1 MLYFKYNLLNFP
13 PAGRSL
19 FHQFNFDTP
28 TSEPRPSDPPQ
39 RGTPGVFDLHGHV
52 VTSCMPYR
60 ELFDKDRP
68 TLKIRFTLDNVPL
81 RSQSSRYSSDGL

>member
-28 TSEPRPSDPPQ
+28 TSEQTPSDPLNGERPA
-39 RGTPGVFDLHGHV
+39 FSIYIS
-52 VTSCMPYR
+52 TS
-60 ELFDKDRP
+60 
-68 TLKIRFTLDNVPL
+68 
-81 RSQSSRYSSDGL
+81 